1 MIANQQATIAKL
13 DNIGRSQSVQV
24 DAAGANAPT
33 VNIIN
38 TRMEVEEPQ
47 LEEQLHELVE
57 SQPQISNVNDPNFVP
72 KNWEYKLRKKGDS
85 CHKFYPQH
93 IKAFRKKMGTHQYY
107 SQDDIDNYLYKLNE
121 DDKKAEPGKAA
132 SKSKKLHIRSALRW
146 YLCDYLKLNV
156 NLKAFNMKSNV

>member
-1 MIANQQATIAKL
+1 M
-13 DNIGRSQSVQV
+13 

-57 SQPQISNVNDPNFVP
+57 SQPQISNVKYSQFTP

-85 CHKFYPQH
+85 C
-93 IKAFRKKMGTHQYY
+93 
-107 SQDDIDNYLYKLNE
+107 
-121 DDKKAEPGKAA
+121 
-132 SKSKKLHIRSALRW
+132 
-146 YLCDYLKLNV
+146 
-156 NLKAFNMKSNV
+156 

>member
-1 MIANQQATIAKL
+1 MNQMIEMLQSTNAKL

-57 SQPQISNVNDPNFVP
+57 SQPQIAND
-72 KNWEYKLRKKGDS
+72 KD
-85 CHKFYPQH
+85 PQF
-93 IKAFRKKMGTHQYY
+93 I
-107 SQDDIDNYLYKLNE
+107 
-121 DDKKAEPGKAA
+121 
-132 SKSKKLHIRSALRW
+132 
-146 YLCDYLKLNV
+146 
-156 NLKAFNMKSNV
+156 

>member
-1 MIANQQATIAKL
+1 MIEMLQSTNAKL

-57 SQPQISNVNDPNFVP
+57 SQPQISNQNDTQFIS

-85 CHKFYPQH
+85 C
-93 IKAFRKKMGTHQYY
+93 
-107 SQDDIDNYLYKLNE
+107 
-121 DDKKAEPGKAA
+121 
-132 SKSKKLHIRSALRW
+132 
-146 YLCDYLKLNV
+146 
-156 NLKAFNMKSNV
+156 

>member
-1 MIANQQATIAKL
+1 MNQMIEMLQSTNAKL

-57 SQPQISNVNDPNFVP
+57 S
-72 KNWEYKLRKKGDS
+72 
-85 CHKFYPQH
+85 
-93 IKAFRKKMGTHQYY
+93 
-107 SQDDIDNYLYKLNE
+107 
-121 DDKKAEPGKAA
+121 
-132 SKSKKLHIRSALRW
+132 
-146 YLCDYLKLNV
+146 
-156 NLKAFNMKSNV
+156 

>member
-1 MIANQQATIAKL
+1 MNRLFDMLQSTNDKL

-57 SQPQISNVNDPNFVP
+57 SQPQISHVNDPNFVP

-85 CHKFYPQH
+85 C
-93 IKAFRKKMGTHQYY
+93 
-107 SQDDIDNYLYKLNE
+107 
-121 DDKKAEPGKAA
+121 
-132 SKSKKLHIRSALRW
+132 
-146 YLCDYLKLNV
+146 
-156 NLKAFNMKSNV
+156 

>member
-1 MIANQQATIAKL
+1 MSRLFEMLQSTNDKL

-57 SQPQISNVNDPNFVP
+57 SQPQISNVNDPQFIS

-85 CHKFYPQH
+85 C
-93 IKAFRKKMGTHQYY
+93 
-107 SQDDIDNYLYKLNE
+107 
-121 DDKKAEPGKAA
+121 
-132 SKSKKLHIRSALRW
+132 
-146 YLCDYLKLNV
+146 
-156 NLKAFNMKSNV
+156 